1 MKLAMLLAV
10 IGYTMA
16 ARCALPPHSDI
27 VAVVRP
33 GAFANTHC
41 DTVDLATAARFLVI
55 AARAFANATGFAAV
69 VIPANTQLVNDHAFA
84 NSSVVSVTFLDPA
97 TIVGPLAFL
106 DLKQVAVAC
115 PSYRISVDIAGS
127 RWHETLQGLAKCEQL
142 TPPARGAPGAGQVR
156 SDPSDKDDRMAASS
170 LFEDAGWW
178 QDDAI
183 GSDNDGGAIV
193 V

>member
-84 NSSVVSVTFLDPA
+84 NSSVVSVTFLNPA

-127 RWHETLQGLAKCEQL
+127 RWHETLQGRAKCVQIRPTKTTVWRRRRCSR
-142 TPPARGAPGAGQVR
+142 TPDGGRTMP
-156 SDPSDKDDRMAASS
+156 SDPITTAAPS
-170 LFEDAGWW
+170 LF
-178 QDDAI
+178 
-183 GSDNDGGAIV
+183 DG
-193 V
+193 